1 MKLVIC
7 IVQDDDSDEL
17 ERAFV
22 EENIRV
28 TRLAS
33 TGGFLQR
40 KNTTFLIGIE
50 EKKLEQVIDI
60 IAETSSTRE
69 TIMPQPGAYEFS
81 IEYFATEPIKVQVGG
96 AIVFVVELEDF
107 YKL

>member
-22 EENIRV
+22 EEDIRV

-33 TGGFLQR
+33 SGGFLRR
-40 KNTTFLIGIE
+40 KNTTFLLGLEASEVDDVMDVI
-50 EKKLEQVIDI
+50 KK
-60 IAETSSTRE
+60 TSSTRE
-69 TIMPQPGAYEFS
+69 TIMPQPGAYEFG
-81 IEYFATEPIKVQVGG
+81 IDYFAAEPIKVQVGG
-96 AIVFVVELEDF
+96 AIVFVVDVEDF